1 MTGLSLFPQLDG
13 VTDGVRRQWGRMRGR
28 EAVCEGLTPAA
39 AALFS
44 PREEGEPSSLQV
56 AASSASGDGGLA
68 YPQWAGSNRRKGG
81 GR

>member
-1 MTGLSLFPQLDG
+1 MNA
-13 VTDGVRRQWGRMRGR
+13 VTDGVRRQAGRMRGR

-39 AALFS
+39 AALIP

-56 AASSASGDGGLA
+56 AASRASGDGGLA

>member
-1 MTGLSLFPQLDG
+1 MTDLTLSHLDG
-13 VTDGVRRQWGRMRGR
+13 FPDGIGRQADRMRVR

-44 PREEGEPSSLQV
+44 PREEGESSSLQV